1 MFLVPR
7 AKVKNIGKMSKKT
20 QNFIRCQKSL
30 LYLHSDIRLYTH
42 GIRHKELKN
51 INFYDEDLCF
61 YC

>member
-1 MFLVPR
+1 
-7 AKVKNIGKMSKKT
+7 MSKKT